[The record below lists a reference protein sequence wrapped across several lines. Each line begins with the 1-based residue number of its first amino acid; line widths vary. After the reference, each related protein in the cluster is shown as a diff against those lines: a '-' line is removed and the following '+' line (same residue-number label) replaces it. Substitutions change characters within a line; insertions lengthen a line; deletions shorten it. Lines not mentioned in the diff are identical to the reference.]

1 MVLVTVC
8 FVLPRQRKSPL
19 VCYQVD
25 KKVSTSNTMI
35 FVDVIAEFLSGV
47 SDVMNNSTEI
57 GRSKTFPFLKIAQI
71 TTTLHETPHAIKP
84 IIL

>member
-1 MVLVTVC
+1 MVLITVC
-8 FVLPRQRKSPL
+8 FVLSRQRKSPY

-25 KKVSTSNTMI
+25 KKVSTSNMMI

-57 GRSKTFPFLKIAQI
+57 GRSKTFPFLKIEI
-71 TTTLHETPHAIKP
+71 S
-84 IIL
+84 